1 MKIYAACIAAHH
13 AGITHG
19 QWIEVTTPDDVH
31 DAIATMLKRSPVPNA
46 DEDAIHDHDLP
57 VYVDEHHD
65 VDELCGMAEFIEEHD
80 EAGIAAI
87 QLGESL
93 SEAKRLMGDYQ
104 GEYGSFADFACTYVS
119 ENMELPDVALRYFDF
134 EMYAQN
140 ELRHD
145 YITHRV
151 TEYGNAHV
159 FANV

>member
-1 MKIYAACIAAHH
+1 MKIYAACLAAHH

-19 QWIEVTTPDDVH
+19 EWIDVTDADEVH

-46 DEDAIHDHDLP
+46 EEHIILNHTFP
-57 VYVDEHHD
+57 VYVDEHAD
-65 VDELCGMAEFIEEHD
+65 IDELCETVEFIEEHD
-80 EAGIAAI
+80 QAGVAAI

-93 SEAKRLMGDYQ
+93 SEAQRLIGGYQ
-104 GEYGSFADFACTYVS
+104 GEYGSFADFACTYVK

-134 EMYAQN
+134 ELYAQN
-140 ELRHD
+140 ELRHG

-151 TEYGNAHV
+151 TEYGYTHV